1 MPNFAYKGRTADG
14 QPVSDIIEANSMDQA
29 LDELKRQQ
37 IMPLSL
43 QPTRKKPKGEKG
55 DTPEW
60 KRLFWPRISHDD
72 LTLFCRQMYALS
84 RSGIPLIRAIN
95 GLAEASQSE
104 RLKEVLREVS
114 RSLTAGNDLATSL
127 SRHPKV
133 FNTLFVAM
141 ISMGESTGQLDIAF
155 KQLIDH
161 LELEK
166 NTERQIKQ
174 ATRYPTFVIF
184 GVIGAMVVINFMVIP
199 NFAGV
204 FQRMGTDLPIFT
216 VILLNTSNFMVDYGM
231 FLLGAL
237 VSAYLLWKRY
247 VATPKG
253 RYFRDKWI
261 LRMPLIGS
269 VFKRIAM
276 ARFTRPFAMMM
287 DSGVPLLQALNITSR
302 TVGNDYIGQ
311 RIESMQSGIERGES
325 IMATARASGMF
336 NPLVLQMI
344 GVGEE
349 AGNLSDMMRD
359 VADFY
364 DQEIEYELK
373 NLSSAI
379 EPLLIILMG
388 GIVVVLALGV
398 FLPMWDLAAES
409 GGI

>member
-14 QPVSDIIEANSMDQA
+14 QPVSDVIEANSMDQA
-29 LDELKRQQ
+29 LDELKRLQ
-37 IMPLSL
+37 IMPLSV
-43 QPTRKKPKGEKG
+43 QPTRKKIKGSQE
-55 DTPEW
+55 TPSW
-60 KRLFWPRISHDD
+60 KRFFWPRISHDD

-104 RLKEVLREVS
+104 RLKEVLRDVS
-114 RSLTAGNDLATSL
+114 KTLTSGNDLATSL

-133 FNTLFVAM
+133 FNQLFIAM
-141 ISMGESTGQLDIAF
+141 ISMGETTGQLDTAF

-166 NTERQIKQ
+166 NTQRQIKQ
-174 ATRYPTFVIF
+174 ATRYPTFVVL
-184 GVIGAMVVINFMVIP
+184 GVMAAMVVINFMVIP

-204 FQRMGTDLPIFT
+204 FARMGTDLPIFT

-231 FLLGAL
+231 YLLAGLVGAF
-237 VSAYLLWKRY
+237 VLWKRY
-247 VATPKG
+247 TATPKG
-253 RYFRDKWI
+253 RYFRDRWI
-261 LRMPLIGS
+261 LKVPLVGS
-269 VFKRIAM
+269 VFNRIAM

-287 DSGVPLLQALNITSR
+287 DSGVPLLQALSITSR

-311 RIESMQSGIERGES
+311 RIETMQGGIERGES
-325 IMATARASGMF
+325 IMVTARASGMF

-349 AGNLSDMMRD
+349 TGNLSDLLRD

-379 EPLLIILMG
+379 EPLLIVLMG

-398 FLPMWDLAAES
+398 FLPMWDLAASS
-409 GGI
+409 GGR